1 MRNFLPLRSYLR
13 ASVTTAD
20 ISFSFC
26 VRRWQVNHQYGAARE
41 RLINLPTLS
50 RASFLAFSDVD
61 ETAAVRVLV
70 AVLRQELAIVYMLR
84 DELSEEC
91 RHAICAEDMSHCLR
105 SVPQRPTL
113 HVQKYRSRP
122 QMWQLKHALQPL
134 EVVGSVRRYYKTAF
148 RQHRSLP
155 SYQPSSKGTTH
166 TAYRR
171 L

>member
-1 MRNFLPLRSYLR
+1 MREFLPLRLYSR

-26 VRRWQVNHQYGAARE
+26 VQEWQVSHQYGAGRE
-41 RLINLPTLS
+41 CIIDLPTHS
-50 RASFLAFSDVD
+50 RASFLSLGNVD
-61 ETAAVRVLV
+61 EATAICTLV
-70 AVLRQELAIVYMLR
+70 AVFRQKPAIVNMLR